1 MTPLDDLFS
10 TDESRAESQ
19 LEKVMTL
26 NPAEISDFPNH
37 PFKVKQ
43 DDDMAEMVESIK
55 KYGVLVPAL
64 VRPKED
70 GGYEM
75 VAGHRRKFAAV
86 LAGIAEIP
94 CIVRSLTDDEATIV
108 MVDSNLQREK
118 ILPSEKAFAYKMK
131 LDAMK
136 RQAGRPSKENS
147 VPVGQN
153 FEGKT
158 SRELL
163 AAKSPDSNTQIQRY
177 IRLTELIPSVLQ
189 MVDDGKIAFRPAV
202 ELSYLSKDGISVST
216 RYGEVEN
223 VEFNSDGALG
233 ITVYHQN
240 RKGSAS
246 STDLSPQAIARTV
259 QAALDIA
266 RYTSP
271 DPCAGVADK
280 ELLAF
285 DAPDLD
291 LFHPAEVS
299 PDEAIEL
306 AARAEQAALQADKRI
321 TNTEGGSFNSHYGV
335 KVFGNSHGMLQGYCS
350 TRHSLSSCVI
360 AEENG
365 DMERDYAYTIGRAM
379 SDLQTPEWVGADCA
393 RRTLS
398 RLSPRK
404 LSTMKAPVIF
414 ANEVATGLFGHLVG
428 AIAGGSVY
436 RKSTFL
442 LDSLGKQILPDWLTI
457 EEHPHLLK
465 GLASTPFDSEGVRTE
480 RRDIIKDGILTQ
492 WLLTSYSA
500 RKLGLKSTGHAGGIH
515 NWRIAGQGL
524 SFEQMLKEMGTGL
537 VVTELMGQGVS
548 AITGDYSRGAAG
560 FWVENGEIQYPV
572 SEITIAGNL
581 KDMWRNIVTVG
592 NDIETRSNIQCGSV
606 LLPEMKIAGQ

>member
-1 MTPLDDLFS
+1 MKVI
-10 TDESRAESQ
+10 SQ
-19 LEKVMTL
+19 
-26 NPAEISDFPNH
+26 
-37 PFKVKQ
+37 
-43 DDDMAEMVESIK
+43 VE
-55 KYGVLVPAL
+55 A
-64 VRPKED
+64 
-70 GGYEM
+70 
-75 VAGHRRKFAAV
+75 
-86 LAGIAEIP
+86 
-94 CIVRSLTDDEATIV
+94 
-108 MVDSNLQREK
+108 QRK
-118 ILPSEKAFAYKMK
+118 ILEEAVSTALELASGKSDGAEVAV
-131 LDAMK
+131 
-136 RQAGRPSKENS
+136 SK
-147 VPVGQN
+147 
-153 FEGKT
+153 T
-158 SRELL
+158 
-163 AAKSPDSNTQIQRY
+163 T
-177 IRLTELIPSVLQ
+177 
-189 MVDDGKIAFRPAV
+189 
-202 ELSYLSKDGISVST
+202 GISVST

-266 RYTSP
+266 YTSP

-306 AARAEQAALQADKRI
+306 AARAEQAALQADKHI
-321 TNTEGGSFNSHYGV
+321 PIPKAAALTATTVS

-414 ANEVATGLFGHLVG
+414 ANEVATGLFGHLG
-428 AIAGGSVY
+428 GGDSQGGSVY

-480 RRDIIKDGILTQ
+480 RRDIIEEWHPD
-492 WLLTSYSA
+492 SVA
-500 RKLGLKSTGHAGGIH
+500 RPATRRG
-515 NWRIAGQGL
+515 NWG
-524 SFEQMLKEMGTGL
+524 
-537 VVTELMGQGVS
+537 
-548 AITGDYSRGAAG
+548 
-560 FWVENGEIQYPV
+560 
-572 SEITIAGNL
+572 
-581 KDMWRNIVTVG
+581 
-592 NDIETRSNIQCGSV
+592 
-606 LLPEMKIAGQ
+606 

>member
-1 MTPLDDLFS
+1 
-10 TDESRAESQ
+10 
-19 LEKVMTL
+19 
-26 NPAEISDFPNH
+26 
-37 PFKVKQ
+37 
-43 DDDMAEMVESIK
+43 MAI
-55 KYGVLVPAL
+55 
-64 VRPKED
+64 
-70 GGYEM
+70 
-75 VAGHRRKFAAV
+75 
-86 LAGIAEIP
+86 
-94 CIVRSLTDDEATIV
+94 
-108 MVDSNLQREK
+108 
-118 ILPSEKAFAYKMK
+118 
-131 LDAMK
+131 AMK
-136 RQAGRPSKENS
+136 VNTQVAQQRQILEQS
-147 VPVGQN
+147 VSLAL
-153 FEGKT
+153 E
-158 SRELL
+158 L
-163 AAKSPDSNTQIQRY
+163 AAKHS
-177 IRLTELIPSVLQ
+177 
-189 MVDDGKIAFRPAV
+189 DGAEVAV
-202 ELSYLSKDGISVST
+202 SKTTGIGVST
-216 RYGEVEN
+216 RFGEVEN

-246 STDLSPQAIARTV
+246 STDLSHDAITRTV

-266 RYTSP
+266 RYTSQ

-291 LFHPAEVS
+291 LFHPTEIDAER
-299 PDEAIEL
+299 AIEY
-306 AARAEQAALQADKRI
+306 AARAENASLNVDKRI
-321 TNTEGGSFNSHYGV
+321 TNTEGGSFNSHYGI
-335 KVFGNSHGMLQGYCS
+335 KVFGNSHGMLQSYCS

-360 AEENG
+360 AEANG
-365 DMERDYAYTIGRAM
+365 DMERDYAYTIGRAIE
-379 SDLQTPEWVGADCA
+379 DLKSPEWVGEECA

-398 RLSPRK
+398 RLAPRK

-414 ANEVATGLFGHLVG
+414 ASEVATGLFGHLVG

-442 LDSLGKQILPDWLTI
+442 LDSLGQQIFPDWLTI

-480 RRDIIKDGILTQ
+480 RRDIIKEGVLQQ

-515 NWRIAGQGL
+515 NWRIAGRGL
-524 SFEQMLKEMGTGL
+524 DFAGMLKQMGTGL

-548 AITGDYSRGAAG
+548 GITGDYSRGAAG

-581 KDMWRNIVTVG
+581 KDMWREIVTVG